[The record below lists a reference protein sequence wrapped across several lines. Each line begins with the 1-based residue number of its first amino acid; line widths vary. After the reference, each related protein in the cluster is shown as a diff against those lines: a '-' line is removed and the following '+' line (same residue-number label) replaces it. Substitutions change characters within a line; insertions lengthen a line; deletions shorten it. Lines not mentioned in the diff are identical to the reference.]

1 MIMKRAREC
10 KISEN
15 IEDINKKEIHNAIKE
30 ENYDQAERLLQ
41 KYKEKFTA
49 YDDVIAIFD
58 AGIGEYY
65 GDRKRVWESIRKG
78 LMFNSKNYELYVM
91 LGNYYLPEN
100 MYQSYLCYENALFYC
115 DNPGDKVEIGQLLYQ
130 LVDQYRISVNK
141 TAIVILSRYSLKYL
155 KMCIKSIR
163 ATTPDYARK
172 VIAIDFGSVDGSVE
186 WLKEQEDIQFVE
198 NRDKTNFSMG
208 CNQGIRKNGD
218 GSDIFILS
226 SDTVLPANALFW
238 LRMGLY
244 DKKENGTAGSLSNFD
259 MDQKNFDTINNISDL
274 LSFGERINVPMQ
286 HPQESKISLKKS
298 AFLIKDSVLDRI
310 GMFDEDFSLNEYSV
324 KDLMMRTLAAGYKN
338 VLCRNSFIIHFGTEF
353 VQEKTEDYRVI
364 LQNDHNKLNEKWG
377 FNVEYYLYPRQ
388 ELAQLVQ
395 EPVEEPLKI
404 LDIGCG
410 CGALMGYL
418 KGIYPNAEMYGI
430 ELNPEVAKI
439 ASGMGTVM
447 CGDVEKEKF
456 PWEKEYFD
464 YIIMGDVLEHLM
476 TPENVLKRL
485 YEHLK
490 TGGHI
495 IVSMPNVKHYSVM
508 LPLLRHDIF
517 PYSDAGILDRTHVKM
532 YTGIEIQNLLIR
544 SGYEIE
550 ISKYTMFGQPDREE
564 DKMIDIL
571 VSFMKTPSKK
581 TFLAYQYI
589 FRALKR

>member
-1 MIMKRAREC
+1 MTMRISEEG

-15 IEDINKKEIHNAIKE
+15 IEKKKIQNVIEKG
-30 ENYDQAERLLQ
+30 NYNQAEKLLQ
-41 KYKEKFTA
+41 EYKEKFTA

-58 AGIGEYY
+58 AGIGDYY
-65 GDRKRVWESIRKG
+65 GYRGRVWESIRKG
-78 LMFNSKNYELYVM
+78 LMFNSRNYELYVM
-91 LGNYYLPEN
+91 LGNYYLSEN

-115 DNPGDKVEIGQLLYQ
+115 DNLEDKDKIRQLLYQ
-130 LVDQYRISVNK
+130 LMDQYKISVSK
-141 TAIVILSRYSLKYL
+141 IAIIVLSKNSLKFT
-155 KMCIKSIR
+155 KICIKSIR

-172 VIAIDFGSVDGSVE
+172 IITVDFGSTDGSVE
-186 WLKEQEDIQFVE
+186 WLKEQKDIQFVE
-198 NRDKTNFSMG
+198 NKDATNFSVG
-208 CNQGIRKNGD
+208 CNQGIKKDIDR
-218 GSDIFILS
+218 SDILILN

-244 DKKENGTAGSLSNFD
+244 DKEENGIAGSISNFD
-259 MDQKNFDTINNISDL
+259 MDQENFDTINNISDL
-274 LSFGERINVPMQ
+274 LSFGEQVNVPMK
-286 HPQESKISLKKS
+286 HSQENKISLNKS

-310 GMFDEDFSLNEYSV
+310 GMFDEGFSLNEYST
-324 KDLMMRTLAAGYKN
+324 KDLMMQTWAAGYKN
-338 VLCRNSFIIHFGTEF
+338 VLCKNSFIIHFRTEF
-353 VQEKTEDYRVI
+353 AQNQTEDYRI
-364 LQNDHNKLNEKWG
+364 TLQNEHDKLNEKWG

-388 ELAQLVQ
+388 ELAQLIQ
-395 EPVEEPLKI
+395 EPVEKPLKI

-418 KGIYPNAEMYGI
+418 KGIYPNAEMHGI
-430 ELNPEVAKI
+430 ELNPEVAKM
-439 ASGMGTVM
+439 ASAMGTVM
-447 CGDVEKEKF
+447 CGDVEKEEF

-476 TPENVLKRL
+476 TPENVLKRV

-532 YTGIEIQNLLIR
+532 YTGVEIHNLLIR

-550 ISKYTMFGQPDREE
+550 ISKYTMFGQPGREE
-564 DKMIDIL
+564 DKMIDML
-571 VSFMKTPSKK
+571 VSFMKTPSKE

-589 FRALKR
+589 FRGVKR